1 MFTSMRSHVVSNA
14 PAPPQFSSS
23 KAEVRQSNAG
33 PGADTAALSGPAAP
47 VEAVPA
53 VTGGAEA
60 DAAEDIEEEIEYAE
74 DFEDE
79 VAG

>member
-1 MFTSMRSHVVSNA
+1 
-14 PAPPQFSSS
+14 
-23 KAEVRQSNAG
+23 
-33 PGADTAALSGPAAP
+33 
-47 VEAVPA
+47 